1 MNDLSTD
8 NTVKEPGRS
17 GFYDLLA
24 WGLFLLTVLF
34 FLVLKSFSFHWQ
46 TGDENVYFYSA
57 WVAAEYGVLPY
68 ADYFFS
74 HPPFH
79 LLPGILLF
87 ACAGFGPVTA
97 RLIPICATLVGAFF
111 LFHLARKSFG
121 RIGAVATVL
130 FYLTSFSLLRAS
142 THWTGI
148 NLSVM
153 WIVIALWALFGKRPL
168 LAGVCMAFGVCTGTY
183 VLPGAIMAGL
193 LAFLQSNRCG
203 VRYWIGFVGL
213 WGAVQLSCWWL
224 GGEAYLDAVYRY
236 HMLKPIKAGVSW
248 SMSVRVFT
256 DNFTLFLGTVL
267 ALILASLISRE
278 TGPTTEP
285 SPETKAGPLVLRLWS
300 FFQARLIQT
309 PKICLARI
317 GALWV
322 LGYLLFIAML
332 PTVFPYYFL
341 LLFPAMAL
349 CAGFVAD
356 SLISHG
362 VMLAQGGRNRTKAWW
377 DTATALGLIVVLIWG
392 AYGVRQ
398 PVQRRLL
405 PGYVRKVD
413 VSMKWS
419 GAPLPEGVNRLV
431 RRVFWDDVAQAYQ
444 EYGTVQEVLYHESRY
459 FEQAEKL
466 AEYVRTHSQPEQT
479 IFGDSSVAGLV
490 ALLADRRLA
499 GDISDTNTM
508 RFRSGITSANEM
520 INTIDTSQ
528 LAFLV
533 VSGKTYKDHGK
544 EKLRLSRFAGV
555 PAFSNWIDRDFQVAF
570 RIHDRTKG
578 WFFLLE
584 KKKI

>member
-1 MNDLSTD
+1 MT
-8 NTVKEPGRS
+8 PGSSRI
-17 GFYDLLA
+17 YDLTA
-24 WGLFLLTVLF
+24 WGLFLLTTLF
-34 FLVLKSFSFHWQ
+34 FLVLKSYSFHWQ
-46 TGDENVYFYSA
+46 TGDENVYFYTA

-111 LFHLARKSFG
+111 LFRLARKNFG
-121 RIGAVATVL
+121 RIGAVATAF

-153 WIVIALWALFGKRPL
+153 WMAIALWALFGKRPL
-168 LAGVCMAFGVCTGTY
+168 LAGLCMAFGVCTGTY
-183 VLPGAIMAGL
+183 VLPGAIMVGL

-203 VRYWIGFVGL
+203 MRYGIGFVAL
-213 WGAVQLSCWWL
+213 WGAAQLSCWWL

-248 SMSVRVFT
+248 NMTVRVFT

-278 TGPTTEP
+278 TGPKTEP
-285 SPETKAGPLVLRLWS
+285 SPETKAGSLVPRLWS
-300 FFQARLIQT
+300 FLRTLLLQT
-309 PKICLARI
+309 PKKGLARI
-317 GALWV
+317 GVLWV
-322 LGYLLFIAML
+322 LGYILFIAML
-332 PTVFPYYFL
+332 PMVFPYYFL

-356 SLISHG
+356 SLMSHG
-362 VMLAQGGRNRTKAWW
+362 ATLARDAGNRTKAWW
-377 DTATALGLIVVLIWG
+377 DRATALGLIVVLIWG
-392 AYGVRQ
+392 TYGFREQ
-398 PVQRRLL
+398 VQRRLL
-405 PGYVRKVD
+405 PDYVRRVD
-413 VSMKWS
+413 VPMKWS
-419 GAPLPEGVNRLV
+419 DAPLPGWVNLSMKRM
-431 RRVFWDDVAQAYQ
+431 FWDDVARAYQ
-444 EYGTVQEVLYHESRY
+444 EYGTLQEVLYHESRY
-459 FEQAEKL
+459 FEEAEKL
-466 AEYVRTHSQPEQT
+466 AEYVRTHSRPEQT
-479 IFGDSSVAGLV
+479 LFGDSSVAGLV

-508 RFRSGITSANEM
+508 RFRSGITSADEM
-520 INTIDTSQ
+520 IKSIDTPR

-533 VSGKTYKDHGK
+533 ASGKSLKAHGR
-544 EKLRLSRFAGV
+544 EKLRLVRFAGF
-555 PAFSNWIDRDFQVAF
+555 PAFSNWIDREFQVAF
-570 RIHDRTKG
+570 RVRDRTKG

-584 KKKI
+584 KKKK

>member
-1 MNDLSTD
+1 MDRFADGPEKKPERACWHDL
-8 NTVKEPGRS
+8 V
-17 GFYDLLA
+17 A
-24 WGLFLLTVLF
+24 WGLFLLTALF

-57 WVAAEYGVLPY
+57 WAAAEHGMLPY
-68 ADYFFS
+68 SDYFFA

-87 ACAGFGPVTA
+87 ACAGFGPATA

-111 LFHLARKSFG
+111 LFRLTRKSIG
-121 RIGAVATVL
+121 RIGAVATVF

-153 WIVIALWALFGKRPL
+153 WMVIALWALFGKRPL
-168 LAGVCMAFGVCTGTY
+168 LAGLCMASGVCTGTY

-193 LAFLQSNRCG
+193 LALLQSNRCG
-203 VRYWIGFVGL
+203 VRYGIGFVGL

-248 SMSVRVFT
+248 NMTVRVFT

-267 ALILASLISRE
+267 APIMASLRPGE
-278 TGPTTEP
+278 TGPTTVP
-285 SPETKAGPLVLRLWS
+285 SSETKAGPLVLRLWS
-300 FFQARLIQT
+300 FLRNLLFQT
-309 PKICLARI
+309 PKTGLARI

-341 LLFPAMAL
+341 LMFPAMAL
-349 CAGFVAD
+349 CAGFIAD
-356 SLISHG
+356 SLMSHG
-362 VMLAQGGRNRTKAWW
+362 ATIARGSGNRTKAWW
-377 DTATALGLIVVLIWG
+377 DRATALGLIAALIWG
-392 AYGVRQ
+392 AYEVRM

-405 PGYVRKVD
+405 PDYVRRVD
-413 VSMKWS
+413 VPMKWS
-419 GAPLPEGVNRLV
+419 NAPLPGWINSMVQRAL
-431 RRVFWDDVAQAYQ
+431 WDDAARAYQ
-444 EYGTVQEVLYHESRY
+444 EYGTLQEVLYHESRY
-459 FEQAEKL
+459 FEETEKL
-466 AEYVRTHSQPEQT
+466 AEYVRTHSRPEQT
-479 IFGDSSVAGLV
+479 LFGDSSVAGLV

-499 GDISDTNTM
+499 EDISDTNTM
-508 RFRSGITSANEM
+508 RFRSGITSAAEM
-520 INTIDTSQ
+520 ISAIDTPR

-533 VSGKTYKDHGK
+533 ASGESHKSRGQ
-544 EKLRLSRFAGV
+544 EKLRLGRFAGV
-555 PAFSNWIDRDFQVAF
+555 PAFSNWIDREFHVAF
-570 RIHDRTKG
+570 RVRDRTKG

-584 KKKI
+584 KKKK